1 MIIGARWCG
10 LSSFLIIVNLLESP
24 RFTEQLLVVQ
34 NELLL
39 SAALLSW
46 F

>member
-1 MIIGARWCG
+1 MQTHLLG
-10 LSSFLIIVNLLESP
+10 LQKMFSGK
-24 RFTEQLLVVQ
+24 TEQLLVVQ
-34 NELLL
+34 NELL

>member
-1 MIIGARWCG
+1 MQTHLPG
-10 LSSFLIIVNLLESP
+10 LQKMFSGK
-24 RFTEQLLVVQ
+24 TEQLLVVQ

-39 SAALLSW
+39 SAALLRW